1 MKSLKLKA
9 KSLKVLAVLFLSA
22 AISFVSGCTDKKQV
36 EQNPE
41 KSKDWLASGATE
53 ERFSKVSR
61 HLRGFDMAMAE
72 VGYRFSELYWAGQ
85 DKNWEFAKYHLE
97 KIRTTIKN
105 GIERRPKRAQSAQM
119 IYPSLDALEKT
130 VILKDPIQFK
140 SAMKGLKNTCNA
152 CHSAEKVPFIH
163 VEFPLQRLSPIKFS
177 AESGKDKEQ

>member
-1 MKSLKLKA
+1 MKSIKQKA
-9 KSLKVLAVLFLSA
+9 KSLRTLGVVFLSA
-22 AISFVSGCTDKKQV
+22 TISFGSGCTNQKQV
-36 EQNPE
+36 DKNKGQSE
-41 KSKDWLASGATE
+41 DWLASGSNE
-53 ERFSKVSR
+53 ERFSKVSK

-97 KIRTTIKN
+97 KIRTAIKN

-130 VILKDPIQFK
+130 LGLKDSAQFR
-140 SAMKGLKNTCNA
+140 SGIENLKNTCNA
-152 CHSAEKVPFIH
+152 CHSAEKVPFVQ

-177 AESGKDKEQ
+177 AGSKE